1 MPLFKN
7 LRVGVHWED
16 DKGGCTLPITPLHKL
31 ISENLKQKI
40 RKIFMECEKRNW
52 VIVLPNPPADLREK
66 IRAVAQI
73 NGRQVGAEV
82 QKILEKFV
90 EETPLS

>member
-1 MPLFKN
+1 
-7 LRVGVHWED
+7 
-16 DKGGCTLPITPLHKL
+16 
-31 ISENLKQKI
+31 
-40 RKIFMECEKRNW
+40 MECEKRNL

>member
-1 MPLFKN
+1 
-7 LRVGVHWED
+7 
-16 DKGGCTLPITPLHKL
+16 
-31 ISENLKQKI
+31 
-40 RKIFMECEKRNW
+40 MECEKRNW

-82 QKILEKFV
+82 QKILEKFA
-90 EETPLS
+90 EDNSALLS

>member
-1 MPLFKN
+1 M
-7 LRVGVHWED
+7 
-16 DKGGCTLPITPLHKL
+16 I
-31 ISENLKQKI
+31 
-40 RKIFMECEKRNW
+40 CEKRNW
-52 VIVLPNPPADLREK
+52 VIVLPNPPADLRDK

-90 EETPLS
+90 EHNSSSMLS